1 MRSSSIPNPFSQC
14 SANTIQMSSSVFIHS
29 ICSKECKTFWLQSLQ
44 WPNMDWNEENDVTLP
59 HSIELH
65 LCILPVHTEK
75 NKSTEDNHRRLS
87 KSSVFCWDMAWRG
100 MKSFCHIAISV
111 ISCVSILSFMA
122 STWENNLFCLS
133 QSPQQWLN
141 KRKRKTNFS
150 KKKAGNKKNKLA
162 TSFLI
167 AHHPTPPVMGKI
179 KVNNPL
185 YRILWCAPS
194 VVLVIMA
201 TESGR

>member
-1 MRSSSIPNPFSQC
+1 
-14 SANTIQMSSSVFIHS
+14 MSSSVFIQS
-29 ICSKECKTFWLQSLQ
+29 ICSKECKTFWLQSLV

-65 LCILPVHTEK
+65 QCFLPVYKEK
-75 NKSTEDNHRRLS
+75 NRSIEDNHRRLS

-100 MKSFCHIAISV
+100 MKSFRHIVISV
-111 ISCVSILSFMA
+111 TSFVSVLNFVA
-122 STWENNLFCLS
+122 CTWENNSFCLS
-133 QSPQQWLN
+133 RSPQQWLN

-150 KKKAGNKKNKLA
+150 KKKDREQKKGNKLA
-162 TSFLI
+162 ASFLI
-167 AHHPTPPVMGKI
+167 ACHPTPMVMGKI

-185 YRILWCAPS
+185 YRILWCALS